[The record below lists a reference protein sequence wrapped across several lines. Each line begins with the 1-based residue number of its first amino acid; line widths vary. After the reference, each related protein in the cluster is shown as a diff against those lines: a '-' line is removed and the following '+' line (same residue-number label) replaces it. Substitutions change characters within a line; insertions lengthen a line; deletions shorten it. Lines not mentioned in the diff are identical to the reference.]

1 MVKWLKLYQKVGFLP
16 KALEECWSAGWLAA
30 NCLTNRVWCGILR
43 FTHNRLFFDHHD
55 RDTTHHQLPLAKVTP
70 LQKKSHSNLSPLTRD
85 FKILNIGGIHHFVGF
100 CLHQIITNIQGWSWY
115 LYLCHQHWSSLP
127 WNISRGDDQIFIPTF
142 HIDFLNEF
150 QI

>member
-1 MVKWLKLYQKVGFLP
+1 MDFCP
-16 KALEECWSAGWLAA
+16 KPWRSVDRQVDWQRIAWPIECDVVSLDL
-30 NCLTNRVWCGILR
+30 LTIDCFSTTI
-43 FTHNRLFFDHHD
+43 D

-127 WNISRGDDQIFIPTF
+127 WNISRGDDWIFIPTF